1 MKDLSKLGITAIAL
15 LLGAGV
21 AWAGS
26 QGGATVGTLPAFGL
40 IVGIVFLIQII
51 VFVPSFIRQTEHFY
65 DVTGS
70 LTYISMTVLAAFLV
84 APLDLRSALLAGLV
98 MVWAVRLGT
107 FLFRR
112 VRKSGK
118 DSRFDDIK
126 SSFVRFLNVWIIQA
140 LWVTLTA
147 GAAWAAVTSAARAP
161 LDALTVV
168 GVAVWAIGFGI
179 EVIAD
184 LQKSRFRAE
193 RANRGRFISTGLWSW
208 SRHPNYFG
216 EITLW
221 LGVALI
227 AFPVLT
233 GWQLVTLISP
243 VFVFLLITRVSGVP
257 LLEKSADERWGGQA
271 DYEAYKAQTSVLVPL
286 PPRPPSDTR
295 RVQEHR

>member
-1 MKDLSKLGITAIAL
+1 MKDASKLGITAVVL
-15 LLGAGV
+15 LLGAGI

-26 QGGATVGTLPAFGL
+26 QGAATLGAIPVFAL
-40 IVGIVFLIQII
+40 IVGIVFLIQIV
-51 VFVPSFIRQTEHFY
+51 VFVPSFIAQTEHFY
-65 DVTGS
+65 DLTGS
-70 LTYISMTVLAAFLV
+70 LTYISMTILAAAL
-84 APLDLRSALLAGLV
+84 ASPLDARSALLVGLV
-98 MVWAVRLGT
+98 MVWAARLGT

-118 DSRFDDIK
+118 DSRFDEIK
-126 SSFVRFLNVWIIQA
+126 PSFVRFLNVWIIQA

-147 GAAWAAVTSAARAP
+147 GAAWAAITSAGRAP
-161 LDALTVV
+161 VDALTIA
-168 GVAVWAIGFGI
+168 GLAVWVLGFGI

-193 RANRGRFISTGLWSW
+193 PANKGRFINTGLWSW

-221 LGVALI
+221 LGIALI
-227 AFPVLT
+227 ALPALQ

-257 LLEKSADERWGGQA
+257 LLEKYADKTWGGHD
-271 DYEAYKAQTSVLVPL
+271 DYEAYKARTSVLVPL
-286 PPRPPSDTR
+286 PPKK
-295 RVQEHR
+295 

>member
-1 MKDLSKLGITAIAL
+1 MRKDRSVFVTPLVLLIGI
-15 LLGAGV
+15 GM

-26 QGGATVGTLPAFGL
+26 QGGSAIGGVPVFGAVVGM
-40 IVGIVFLIQII
+40 VFLIQILA
-51 VFVPSFIRQTEHFY
+51 FVPAFMTQSERFY
-65 DVTGS
+65 DLTGS
-70 LTYISMTVLAAFLV
+70 LTYISMTALAAAL
-84 APLDLRSALLAGLV
+84 ASPLDARSALLAGLII
-98 MVWAVRLGT
+98 VWAGRLGT

-126 SSFVRFLNVWIIQA
+126 PSFVRFLNVWVIQG

-147 GAAWAAVTSAARAP
+147 GAAWTAITSAGRAP
-161 LDALTVV
+161 IDALTVV
-168 GVAVWAIGFGI
+168 GIVIWLLGFGI
-179 EVIAD
+179 EVVAD
-184 LQKSRFRAE
+184 LQKSRFRSDP
-193 RANRGRFISTGLWSW
+193 ANKGRFISTGLWSW

-227 AFPVLT
+227 ALPALS

-257 LLEKSADERWGGQA
+257 LLERRANETWGGQD
-271 DYEAYKAQTSVLVPL
+271 DYEAYTARTSILVPL
-286 PPRPPSDTR
+286 PPKT
-295 RVQEHR
+295 

>member
-1 MKDLSKLGITAIAL
+1 MNKDASKFVITALVL
-15 LLGAGV
+15 LIGAAI

-26 QGGATVGTLPAFGL
+26 QGTATLGTLPVFAL
-40 IVGIVFLIQII
+40 IVGIVFLIQVV
-51 VFVPSFIRQTEHFY
+51 VFIPSFIAQTEHFY
-65 DVTGS
+65 DLTGS
-70 LTYISMTVLAAFLV
+70 LTYISMTTLAAVLASPLDARSTLLV
-84 APLDLRSALLAGLV
+84 AMV
-98 MVWAVRLGT
+98 MVWAARLGM

-126 SSFVRFLNVWIIQA
+126 PSFVQFLNVWIIQA

-147 GAAWAAVTSAARAP
+147 GAAWAAITSAGRAP
-161 LDALTVV
+161 IDALTIV
-168 GVAVWAIGFGI
+168 GIVIWAVGFGI
-179 EVIAD
+179 EIVAD

-193 RANRGRFISTGLWSW
+193 PANKGHFINTGLWSW

-227 AFPVLT
+227 AFPALE

-257 LLEKSADERWGGQA
+257 LLEKYADKTWGGQD
-271 DYEAYKAQTSVLVPL
+271 DYEAYKARTSVLVPL
-286 PPRPPSDTR
+286 PPKR
-295 RVQEHR
+295 